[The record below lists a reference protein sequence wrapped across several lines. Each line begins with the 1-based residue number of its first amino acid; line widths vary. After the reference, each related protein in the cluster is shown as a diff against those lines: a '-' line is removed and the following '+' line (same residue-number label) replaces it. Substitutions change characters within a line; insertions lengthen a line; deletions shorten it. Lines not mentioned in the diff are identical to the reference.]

1 MNGPPAA
8 FALCELRRAKEGGR
22 RRDLHRVHDSQ
33 FTIRESAVPL
43 EFSAPLIAILS
54 AVLYGAG
61 DFVGGLTSRRA
72 PTLAV
77 VFVSQVAGAL
87 ALVIAL
93 PFLPAAD
100 ASRADL
106 LWGALAGVA
115 GGTGVALLYRGLAIG
130 TMSVVAPTT
139 AVCAVAVP
147 LAVAIALGE
156 RPPPTVLIGIGAAL
170 VAIVLVSQAPAAA
183 TPTGPPPRSATALA
197 LAIASGVAIG
207 VFFLALA
214 RTSAT
219 AGMWPLLAA
228 RGASAVVFAVLA
240 LVAGHGALRMPRAV
254 LPLVVGGG
262 LLDMAANGLYL
273 LATRRGALSVVVTL
287 ASLYPAST
295 VILARIVL
303 HERVS
308 GVQLLGVLACL
319 LAIVLIVSG

>member
-1 MNGPPAA
+1 M
-8 FALCELRRAKEGGR
+8 
-22 RRDLHRVHDSQ
+22 
-33 FTIRESAVPL
+33 

-77 VFVSQVAGAL
+77 VFVSQVAGAI
-87 ALVIAL
+87 ALVAAL
-93 PFLPAAD
+93 PFLPPAE
-100 ASRADL
+100 ASRPDL

-139 AVCAVAVP
+139 AVCAVVVP

-156 RPPPTVLIGIGAAL
+156 RPPPTVLIGIGVAL
-170 VAIVLVSQAPAAA
+170 LAIVLVSQSPGTATGAP
-183 TPTGPPPRSATALA
+183 TQGTTALV

-214 RTSAT
+214 RTSTT
-219 AGMWPLLAA
+219 AGMWPLLTA
-228 RGASAVVFAVLA
+228 RGASAVLFAVMA

-254 LPLVVGGG
+254 LPLAIGCG
-262 LLDMAANGLYL
+262 LVDMAANSLYL
-273 LATRRGALSVVVTL
+273 IATRRGALSVVVTL

-295 VILARIVL
+295 VVLARVVL

-308 GVQLLGVLACL
+308 RVQVVGVLACL
-319 LAIVLIVSG
+319 VAIVLIVSG